1 MAANIVIK
9 KEKITSDDETPAAPA
24 AATTPAVVDQ
34 AEQTQIQNSLL
45 HLLAEF
51 PKGLAIEN
59 MQTQMPHVSLNVFV
73 SIINKLMMQKK
84 VVMFNSKQEGKLI
97 YRLADGHKLKGADVE
112 ESVVLDYIEATGN
125 KGIWTRDLR
134 NKSGLQQTTLNK
146 VLKNLEGKKLIKAVS
161 SVSVCFN
168 CLLQTYYFIIAMFLF
183 SSIYHCR
190 LENARS
196 TCFTTWSQTVQSLVK
211 PTFDAHFLL

>member
-1 MAANIVIK
+1 VDVCVFHQRQLIHSFLFKVDFTFLPIMAANIVIK
-9 KEKITSDDETPAAPA
+9 KEKITSDDEAPAAPA
-24 AATTPAVVDQ
+24 AAPTPAAVVVDQ
-34 AEQTQIQNSLL
+34 AEQTQIQNGLL

-59 MQTQMPHVSLNVFV
+59 MQTQMPQVSLNVFV
-73 SIINKLMMQKK
+73 MIINKLMLQKK

-125 KGIWTRDLR
+125 KGMWTRDLR

-146 VLKNLEGKKLIKAVS
+146 VLKNLEGKKLIKAVA
-161 SVSVCFN
+161 SVSVCF
-168 CLLQTYYFIIAMFLF
+168 
-183 SSIYHCR
+183 HC
-190 LENARS
+190 
-196 TCFTTWSQTVQSLVK
+196 
-211 PTFDAHFLL
+211 

>member
-9 KEKITSDDETPAAPA
+9 KEKITSDDEAPTA
-24 AATTPAVVDQ
+24 TPAVADQ
-34 AEQTQIQNSLL
+34 AEQTQIQNALL

-59 MQTQMPHVSLNVFV
+59 MQTQMPQVTLNVFV
-73 SIINKLMMQKK
+73 SIINKLMVQKK
-84 VVMFNSKQEGKLI
+84 VVMFNSKQDGKLI

-161 SVSVCFN
+161 SVSVCYLYLPHNYINNNKFYIFLYFFLAGWKAQGLHALQHGTRPFN
-168 CLLQTYYFIIAMFLF
+168 
-183 SSIYHCR
+183 H
-190 LENARS
+190 
-196 TCFTTWSQTVQSLVK
+196 W
-211 PTFDAHFLL
+211 